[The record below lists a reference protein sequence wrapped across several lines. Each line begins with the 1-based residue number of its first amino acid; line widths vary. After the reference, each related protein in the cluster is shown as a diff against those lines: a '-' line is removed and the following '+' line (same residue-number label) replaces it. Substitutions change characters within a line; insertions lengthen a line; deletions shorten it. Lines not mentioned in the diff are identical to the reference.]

1 MEPRFR
7 RSVSSSIPGWPS
19 IHGLCRKLLNGV
31 CLQGETIPMH
41 SAALL
46 YAPTKATAEMKVV
59 VDVLD
64 CSLH

>member
-1 MEPRFR
+1 
-7 RSVSSSIPGWPS
+7 
-19 IHGLCRKLLNGV
+19 
-31 CLQGETIPMH
+31 MH